1 MKNQNPIVLFRDSQ
15 RESSKILMFLMY
27 FNFMR
32 ISFLFIFFFCIK
44 YITCAIYDISKY
56 INFKIIENIYYAFAL
71 LPNIK
76 NVTTFY
82 SIHYA
87 TLLAD
92 SDVLKRVHKGQR
104 LSTSQSLKF
113 ISERRCNEFFKRV

>member
-1 MKNQNPIVLFRDSQ
+1 M
-15 RESSKILMFLMY
+15 
-27 FNFMR
+27 
-32 ISFLFIFFFCIK
+32 
-44 YITCAIYDISKY
+44 
-56 INFKIIENIYYAFAL
+56 L

-82 SIHYA
+82 SIHYS
-87 TLLAD
+87 TLRDD

-113 ISERRCNEFFKRV
+113 ISERRCNEFFKKVYGK